1 MERNLMWRTV
11 NASAMSMLAVA
22 IGAFAIVGHVKAE
35 VESSDAAAMHAL
47 DAFMEAFNARDAAA
61 WAKTLNYPHVRI
73 AGDDVRVWQDVDEY
87 TAYMDFDR
95 FVEQTGWD
103 HSAWDERTIVQ
114 SGKDKVHIA
123 VTFSRYDK
131 NDKKIATYQS
141 MYIVT
146 NRDGHWGTQARSSF
160 AP

>member
-1 MERNLMWRTV
+1 MKR
-11 NASAMSMLAVA
+11 AVIVCIAA
-22 IGAFAIVGHVKAE
+22 ICVGAFVNVAFAQHEQAE
-35 VESSDAAAMHAL
+35 DAALTAL
-47 DAFMEAFNARDAAA
+47 DEFMEAFNARDAAA

-73 AGDDVRVWQDVDEY
+73 AGGDVRVWQDADEY

-95 FVEQTGWD
+95 FVKQTGWD
-103 HSAWDERTIVQ
+103 HSAWDERTVVQ

-131 NDKKIATYQS
+131 NNEKIATYES
-141 MYIVT
+141 MYVVT
-146 NRDGHWGTQARSSF
+146 NHDGHWGTQARSSF

>member
-1 MERNLMWRTV
+1 MKRAAIACVAPIGAALLV
-11 NASAMSMLAVA
+11 NVA
-22 IGAFAIVGHVKAE
+22 IAKQEQAE
-35 VESSDAAAMHAL
+35 DAALTAL
-47 DAFMEAFNARDAAA
+47 DEFMDAFNARDAAA

-73 AGDDVRVWQDVDEY
+73 AGGDVRVWQDVEEY

-103 HSAWDERTIVQ
+103 HSAWDERTVVQ

-131 NDKKIATYQS
+131 NDKKIATYKS
-141 MYIVT
+141 LYVVT